1 MCGRFAL
8 YSDPKVLRERFDL
21 VEIAEYRP
29 SYNIAPTQP
38 IAAVTAHEDGRH
50 LDMYRWGLVPM
61 WAKEIG
67 RYSTIN
73 ARAETVDTKPAF
85 RGPFRHHR
93 CLIPADGYYE
103 WQQYDPKHKQPWFIH
118 AADAQPMA
126 FAGLFDIWAS
136 PEGDQLRSAT
146 IIVTVSGNKTRHIHD
161 RMPVILT
168 IETWDTWLADQT
180 RKGELVELLYAA
192 NVDVVEAYAVS
203 QRVNKPANN
212 DEACIEPINVL

>member
-8 YSDPKVLRERFDL
+8 YSDPRVLRERFDL
-21 VEIAEYRP
+21 VEVAEYRL

-38 IAAVTAHEDGRH
+38 IAAITAREDGRH

-73 ARAETVDTKPAF
+73 ARAETVDTRPAF

-103 WQQYDPKHKQPWFIH
+103 WQAVDKGKQPWFIRST
-118 AADAQPMA
+118 DVQPMA
-126 FAGLFDIWAS
+126 FAGLYDIWTS

-146 IIVTVSGNKTRHIHD
+146 IIVTAANDTTREIHD
-161 RMPVILT
+161 RMPVILQP
-168 IETWDTWLADQT
+168 EDWGMWLSADTPKKALIDLLQPAAD
-180 RKGELVELLYAA
+180 GLL
-192 NVDVVEAYAVS
+192 DVYPVS
-203 QRVNKPANN
+203 VQVNKPVH
-212 DEACIEPINVL
+212 DDPSCISPI